1 MSVEL
6 RLADLQGNILRGYRK
21 AYVRHLVLSVD
32 SPAAAR
38 RWLLDAISGDE
49 SRAPQI
55 TTAEP
60 WTERR
65 RTCVNIGITHAGLA
79 ALGVPPA
86 SLDSFPHE
94 FVAGMAARNM
104 LLGDTGPSDPSRWKP
119 EWRHRE
125 QVHVMISV
133 HADDPVDR
141 AAIGD
146 RVLGAH
152 GAFRLRAALDGG
164 AFSGGKVHFGYRDG
178 IAQPQFYGVHD
189 PDSRRDDQPFV
200 EVGAMLLGHATPVE
214 NVRWEVP
221 QPGVL
226 GLNGCFNAF
235 RVLEQRVEEFEQFLT
250 SCADALLKDPLSET
264 LLPPGAEAQWDPP
277 MTRHAAL
284 RELVAAKMLGRWR
297 NGTPLAL
304 SPTSPSP
311 RPPMGDAGLN
321 SFGYATD
328 PDGQKCPI
336 GSHIRRSNPRD
347 ARTVQRNTNRSRRL
361 VRRGIPYGPP
371 YDPEHPKTAER
382 GLLGSFM
389 CANLSSQFEAIQYD
403 WTNLGLLDPRI
414 TGSNDPILGNN
425 DPLFSHFSFPVGKES
440 VTFRG
445 FPHFIHTRGGA
456 YLFQPSISA
465 IRHLALLGSGN
476 AAGPTHGA

>member
-1 MSVEL
+1 VVREDRGL
-6 RLADLQGNILRGYRK
+6 RQRGAGGERQRERGHNRVTG
-21 AYVRHLVLSVD
+21 AGDVRHIAGD
-32 SPAAAR
+32 R
-38 RWLLDAISGDE
+38 R
-49 SRAPQI
+49 
-55 TTAEP
+55 
-60 WTERR
+60 
-65 RTCVNIGITHAGLA
+65 
-79 ALGVPPA
+79 
-86 SLDSFPHE
+86 
-94 FVAGMAARNM
+94 
-104 LLGDTGPSDPSRWKP
+104 
-119 EWRHRE
+119 
-125 QVHVMISV
+125 
-133 HADDPVDR
+133 DR
-141 AAIGD
+141 A
-146 RVLGAH
+146 
-152 GAFRLRAALDGG
+152 FRIDW
-164 AFSGGKVHFGYRDG
+164 F
-178 IAQPQFYGVHD
+178 
-189 PDSRRDDQPFV
+189 
-200 EVGAMLLGHATPVE
+200 
-214 NVRWEVP
+214 
-221 QPGVL
+221 
-226 GLNGCFNAF
+226 
-235 RVLEQRVEEFEQFLT
+235 
-250 SCADALLKDPLSET
+250 
-264 LLPPGAEAQWDPP
+264 
-277 MTRHAAL
+277 
-284 RELVAAKMLGRWR
+284 
-297 NGTPLAL
+297 TPLAL

-465 IRHLALLGSGN
+465 IRHLALLGGGN